1 MSRRGH
7 TAVMAHGHSHP
18 HDESHHGHGHTQN
31 HSGHHH
37 PAPTDFNRAFLIGIV
52 LNTGFVAVEA
62 WYGWQINSL
71 ALLADAAHNLSD
83 VAGLVLAWMAA
94 LAARLQPDARHTY
107 GWQRASILAAFGNA
121 MLLLVAMGSLGWEAV
136 ERQGQPETTQGWTII
151 AVATIGILINTVTAL
166 LFMRGREHDLNV
178 RGAFLH
184 MAADALVSLGVVIGG
199 ALYLWQGWGWL
210 DPVISLAIAVVIV
223 AGTWGLLRQSLHLL
237 FDGVPEHIDLAA
249 VQAWLAARPG
259 VAQVDDLHVWA
270 MSTTRVALTA
280 HLRMPQGQPGDDF
293 LRVTSEGLR
302 ERFGIQHVTLQT
314 SSQPLQPPCSTPL
327 PQHTH

>member
-7 TAVMAHGHSHP
+7 TAVMAHEHH
-18 HDESHHGHGHTQN
+18 HDHAHGHTQS

-37 PAPTDFNRAFLIGIV
+37 PAPANFNRAFAIGIA

-83 VAGLVLAWMAA
+83 VAGLLLAWMAA
-94 LAARLQPDARHTY
+94 LAARLRPDARHTY
-107 GWQRASILAAFGNA
+107 GWQRASILAAFTNA
-121 MLLLVAMGSLGWEAV
+121 VLLLVAMGSLGWEAFQ
-136 ERQGQPETTQGWTII
+136 RLGSPEPTQGWTII
-151 AVATIGILINTVTAL
+151 TVAAIGIVVNTATAL
-166 LFMRGREHDLNV
+166 LFLRGGEHDLNV

-184 MAADALVSLGVVIGG
+184 MAADALVSLGVVIAG

-210 DPVISLAIAVVIV
+210 DPVMSLGIAVVIV

-237 FDGVPEHIDLAA
+237 FDGVPEHVDLPA

-259 VAQVDDLHVWA
+259 VARVDDLHVWA

-280 HLRMPQGQPGDDF
+280 HLVMPQGHPGDDF
-293 LRVTSEGLR
+293 LREVSDGLQ
-302 ERFGIQHVTLQT
+302 EHFAIAHVTLQT
-314 SSQPLQPPCSTPL
+314 VTAPMLQHCHDLSSQTAI
-327 PQHTH
+327 